1 MTGPLAGADGD
12 LGASTINVKDIDGG
26 PLGSATRD
34 LGLSTINANNFDGG
48 PPGGGVRD
56 PGVPTINTKNIEGEP
71 PSPRGGGG
79 VSRHSGY
86 EECVV
91 NLHGYDRQRVILL
104 MGPALLRL
112 VLLWLTTLSR
122 LTGHG

>member
-48 PPGGGVRD
+48 PPGRWCQ
-56 PGVPTINTKNIEGEP
+56 
-71 PSPRGGGG
+71 R
-79 VSRHSGY
+79 SGSAHY
-86 EECVV
+86 Q
-91 NLHGYDRQRVILL
+91 H
-104 MGPALLRL
+104 
-112 VLLWLTTLSR
+112 
-122 LTGHG
+122 